1 MNRFFLT
8 LLVLLASLRMMSA
21 GWHDVP
27 LQSQITHVQPMT
39 GLVLWEDLAHRL
51 YTTYGQSH
59 AMEFAYLPP
68 CRVVTGCDDDGTVH
82 YDWSYLET
90 LLDDIKGRSHQAVLR
105 FFYEYPGETMV
116 DGNEGT
122 TAVPAYIKA
131 RSDYHETF
139 SHTGDGAC
147 YYADWSNA
155 ELRALRFGLFDDSF
169 MHQNHE
175 LSSGD
180 GYNEQCWLN
189 MGFEE
194 HWQTGVCGGEVSY
207 YTKND
212 QSGFTNPA
220 GMYGHTWEE
229 QAAKYHITFMIANN
243 NPGGKNDYNNP
254 SRFKECSMASGYHF
268 EVTRCQTDGVQT
280 CLTVTNK
287 GVAPLYRDA
296 YFAIGMVRSGESLRG
311 LLPGES
317 LEVTIPASLSS
328 AADGTLLHKPV
339 IVSDYILDTQQ
350 IEYDCRLTTTS
361 VSSLSV
367 PASSSLSSR
376 SSYNLRGQSVPR
388 STRGIVIS
396 RGCKFVNK

>member
-1 MNRFFLT
+1 
-8 LLVLLASLRMMSA
+8 MMSA

-175 LSSGD
+175 QSSGD

-212 QSGFTNPA
+212 QPGFTNPA

-280 CLTVTNK
+280 RLTVTNK

-296 YFAIGMVRSGESLRG
+296 YFAIGTVRSGESLRG

-317 LEVTIPASLSS
+317 IEVTIPASLSS

-350 IEYDCRLTTTS
+350 IEYDSRLTTTS

>member
-139 SHTGDGAC
+139 SHTGDGLAT
-147 YYADWSNA
+147 
-155 ELRALRFGLFDDSF
+155 
-169 MHQNHE
+169 MP
-175 LSSGD
+175 
-180 GYNEQCWLN
+180 
-189 MGFEE
+189 
-194 HWQTGVCGGEVSY
+194 TG
-207 YTKND
+207 
-212 QSGFTNPA
+212 A
-220 GMYGHTWEE
+220 M
-229 QAAKYHITFMIANN
+229 
-243 NPGGKNDYNNP
+243 P
-254 SRFKECSMASGYHF
+254 S
-268 EVTRCQTDGVQT
+268 
-280 CLTVTNK
+280 
-287 GVAPLYRDA
+287 
-296 YFAIGMVRSGESLRG
+296 
-311 LLPGES
+311 
-317 LEVTIPASLSS
+317 
-328 AADGTLLHKPV
+328 
-339 IVSDYILDTQQ
+339 
-350 IEYDCRLTTTS
+350 
-361 VSSLSV
+361 
-367 PASSSLSSR
+367 
-376 SSYNLRGQSVPR
+376 
-388 STRGIVIS
+388 
-396 RGCKFVNK
+396 

>member
-8 LLVLLASLRMMSA
+8 LFVLLASLRMMSA

-68 CRVVTGCDDDGTVH
+68 CRVVTRCDDDGTVH

-155 ELRALRFGLFDDSF
+155 ELKRFTKQFYADFAARYASDPEVSIRDNALTPGLDFSAYPRARQFSFGL
-169 MHQNHE
+169 HI
-175 LSSGD
+175 
-180 GYNEQCWLN
+180 
-189 MGFEE
+189 GF
-194 HWQTGVCGGEVSY
+194 
-207 YTKND
+207 
-212 QSGFTNPA
+212 
-220 GMYGHTWEE
+220 
-229 QAAKYHITFMIANN
+229 
-243 NPGGKNDYNNP
+243 
-254 SRFKECSMASGYHF
+254 
-268 EVTRCQTDGVQT
+268 
-280 CLTVTNK
+280 
-287 GVAPLYRDA
+287 
-296 YFAIGMVRSGESLRG
+296 
-311 LLPGES
+311 
-317 LEVTIPASLSS
+317 
-328 AADGTLLHKPV
+328 
-339 IVSDYILDTQQ
+339 
-350 IEYDCRLTTTS
+350 
-361 VSSLSV
+361 
-367 PASSSLSSR
+367 
-376 SSYNLRGQSVPR
+376 
-388 STRGIVIS
+388 
-396 RGCKFVNK
+396 

>member
-1 MNRFFLT
+1 
-8 LLVLLASLRMMSA
+8 MMSA

-175 LSSGD
+175 QSSGD

-212 QSGFTNPA
+212 QPGFTNPA

-280 CLTVTNK
+280 RLTVTNK

-296 YFAIGMVRSGESLRG
+296 YFAIGTVRSGESLRG

-317 LEVTIPASLSS
+317 IEVTIPASLSS

-350 IEYDCRLTTTS
+350 IEYDSRLTTTS
-361 VSSLSV
+361 VSSLAVS
-367 PASSSLSSR
+367 ASSLSSR
-376 SSYNLRGQSVPR
+376 SCYNLRGQFVSP
-388 STRGIVIS
+388 STRGVVIC